1 MARRLRGGRCRGGRG
16 GGPPTGR
23 ALALLVP
30 LWLCAAGGG
39 GGGAA
44 APVYNL
50 SLAVDE
56 GLPAETLVGDIR
68 AGLPAGAGPPGG
80 FLLSEGSG
88 ESAVLADF
96 HVQAETGIIR
106 TARRLDRER
115 RARYS
120 FAAATL
126 RGEVVQVEIAVT
138 DVNDHPPRFPR
149 DCLQLNI
156 SELSPPGTAFRL
168 PAARDPDA
176 GRFGTQGYA
185 LLEEGGAA
193 GEPPLFQLRYG
204 RPEPLE
210 LVLLRRLDRERAEAH
225 RLVVEAWDGGSPRR
239 RGRLRVSVRVLDE
252 NDNAPA
258 FSRGEYRAR
267 LREDAPPGTAV
278 CRLRATDPDL
288 GANGEVRYAINRRQS
303 DPDGYFAVEERSGVL
318 RLRRPLD
325 REARALHRLVVEAR
339 DGGAQPEVSS
349 ALVSVA
355 VLDVNDNRPAIRLLY
370 LTESGGPR
378 VSEGARPG
386 DYVARVSVSDADES
400 GGAEG
405 AEGGGGGI
413 ALALLGGD
421 GAFALRPAGAGIF
434 FLCVAGPLDR
444 ESRDLYELRLV
455 ATDGGA
461 PPLSAEEP
469 LLLRVA
475 DLNDEAPAFPQPHY
489 RAAVSEAASPGTAV
503 LRLSASDADE
513 PGSPNAEVRYALEG
527 EPAALALLRIDAR
540 SGAVSTRARLDRER
554 QAALELRV
562 VARDGGR
569 PPRAAACRL
578 SVRVEDANDNEPRFE
593 RQVYRGR
600 LPEHAAPGRCLLQVK
615 ATDADADQFGEIEYF
630 LYDGF
635 HYYEKSKAFQIDP
648 HTGQICV
655 SQDIDREG
663 DPTTYDLLVKAT
675 DGGGLSAQAFVRIEI
690 EDINDN
696 QPVFEQAVYVTSI
709 SSHTQ
714 PGTEIINVVAT
725 DRDSGIY
732 GVVTYELVPGEFSSF
747 FTVDTST
754 GIIYLISALGHLER
768 HALFLTV
775 SARDGGGLPSAINAA
790 VTVNILQTASAP
802 AIFERSRY
810 TFSVPED
817 APEDSLIGTVKAREP
832 PNSLEVVSY
841 RISSG
846 DPHGRFS
853 IDPQFG
859 IIRTKKQLDHE
870 TQSVVVLTVQSQL
883 GNSPVYSST
892 QVNISVIDIND
903 NPPVFL
909 TKSDKVTI
917 SNTQLPGTAVYIA
930 HAEDKDSGLNGAIK
944 YSIASKQSN
953 AFSIDPSLGVVNL
966 TRTVFTDKQQEY
978 TLHIAA
984 EDRGSPPLTSLLML
998 TVIIEEQKMGL
1009 TLVFQNLVYQVEISE
1024 ATSPGARI
1032 LQVQA
1037 HSLDPHS
1044 VTSKLVYSLEPSTD
1058 SVAFGISSDSGWIYL
1073 RKRLNYECAQILSVR
1088 ALVSTSEDENLRQNA
1103 STSVIVNVLDE
1114 NDNSPMFM
1122 RESYFFEMEENP
1134 IPRGVVGTITA
1145 VDKDSGRNG
1154 QLSYFL
1160 LSDGKYFKIN
1170 SNTGEIINWVALDRE
1185 KQAHHQL
1192 TVLVTDH
1199 GSPRL
1204 NATAAVYIA
1213 VRDLNDNKPLFPQA
1227 APGQELH
1234 LKVLEGQP
1242 SGTLITTVFAKDFD
1256 SGNNGVVLYSIESEE
1271 DTGYFQID
1279 AVSGELRTTRSLSH
1293 AERSDY
1299 RMMVTAR
1306 DQGVPSLQ
1314 GHAAVYIQVI
1324 PLPNGRS
1331 VFSQDFKHF
1340 VVPENFKPAQ
1350 VLNSLKWPDNHLTT
1364 NRKLHFSIAK
1374 DDDDDVHFE
1383 IDSLTGDLFL
1393 SKELDYET
1401 ASHFLLQVIIK
1412 DYNNN
1417 PPQNNTVFLSIDV
1430 EDQNDHSPYF
1440 QDDFVVI
1447 GIEENVPVGTLV
1459 YTFNAKDGDGSF
1471 LNSKI
1476 QYSLEMSNMGENPFL
1491 IHPLYGTLTTAFP
1504 LDREITRSVIVTVS
1518 AADQAINLTDRR
1530 LDSLAV
1536 KIVIL
1541 DINDNSP
1548 SFKSSPLSYVVEDV
1562 EVGFLVHR
1570 IIAKDPDEGR
1580 NGQVTYHILSGNENK
1595 AFVLDKITGLL
1606 TTAQLL
1612 DREIQEHYSLTV
1624 MALDDGSPA
1633 LSATQVLTIIVLD
1646 VNDET
1651 PIFLKQL
1658 YEAAVREN
1666 QDPGEFVIKVEAV
1679 DRDAGLNSLL
1689 RYEVLPGTGYEKFK
1703 MNSDSGELV
1712 TTASMDRETQEVFSI
1727 KVLVRDSGTPS
1738 LSSTVTVICT
1748 VLDEND
1754 HSPTFLLPA
1763 SEIRIP
1769 ENQQPSVIYITRAVD
1784 MDDGNNGAL
1793 KYKIIGGNVGE
1804 YFTLNNTS
1812 GKLLV
1817 TRSLDREDVSNFTLV
1832 IECHDLGSP
1841 SRSSTAQL
1849 YLTVLDENDHSPL
1862 FAKTQYQIS
1871 VREDL
1876 EEGSAI
1882 LDLFAS
1888 DEDDGLNGEV
1898 TYSLIDDTF
1907 GTFAIDSVTGSIVTT
1922 KALDRETKSQYTFR
1936 AVASDCSTH
1945 LPRST
1950 TVTVV
1955 VHVDDVNDND
1965 PIFLQNPIRAFVPAE
1980 TPVNETV
1987 ATVRAEDVDLGSN
2000 GAVVFSLM
2008 IAETVFQIDA
2018 KTGDIILQEP
2028 LASKDF
2034 STQLLVMASDQ
2045 GISPRTA
2052 TAMVI
2057 IFTEEQEEEIS
2068 FSRSL
2073 YEASVPENSAAGT
2086 SFLTVE
2092 AFERK
2097 YTGENIKYSI
2107 FSDKESIFSI
2117 HPITGAITVKEPKF
2131 LDYEVKNKIHLSVL
2145 AENSLNSALCGVTV
2159 LIQDVNDNVPKF
2171 EQSYYKASV
2180 WEGQSPKT
2188 DIIQVFATDFDSGLN
2203 GETEYSILS
2212 GNENALFLI
2221 DSVRGILTTN
2231 TVLDHENTSSYRLV
2245 VQAADKGNPR
2255 LSATSIVRIQVLD
2268 VNDNA
2273 PVVQPLGEVE
2283 VPENALPGFTVTRVS
2298 ASDADS
2304 RPALQFGFIYDN
2316 SPGMKF
2322 AIDQHTGVVTVVEP
2336 LDFEET
2342 AVYKLRIIV
2351 SDSVHETEAEL
2362 TILVLDVN
2370 DNPPVFT
2377 QDSYQVSLS
2386 ELISM
2391 DATVLTVSAVDR
2403 DLEHNGMISYK
2414 ILSSSE
2420 GFSID
2425 HKNGSVFASGPVTQL
2440 EKISIIQLLIEA
2452 TDGGSP
2458 TLSAVT
2464 SVEVHVEDVNNY
2476 APQFTRVL
2484 YNLSVSEDASVGESV
2499 LTFSAIDCD
2508 WTRENT
2514 YVEYSIIDGNAEN
2527 LFCVETSVMESETS
2541 YKLVGSLVLSN
2552 VLDRETASSHRLILL
2567 ASDRGT
2573 PSLNSTA
2580 TVLITVL
2587 DVNDNSPVFSSP
2599 EYHIH
2604 VKESIPVGSHIT
2616 EVSANDCDAGTNAEI
2631 TYAIISG
2638 NDRGHF
2644 RLDGKTGSVDLMK
2657 TLDYEDT
2664 MKFTLI
2670 IQATDG
2676 GADVKNVAFSVVL
2689 ISVLDDN
2696 DYAPLFLFPS
2706 LSCIVSENLPTFSFV
2721 CAVNALDF
2729 DKGSYGHL
2737 TYSIQSSCLAH
2748 REAPRDHDMFFI
2760 DPLTGDIHTKQ
2771 MFDYE
2776 SRNRYCLII
2785 QAKDKGDSLATVT
2798 VQVDIEGRDEFDP
2811 VFTQDQ
2817 YFFNLPKKNEAGQ
2830 LLGRVTASDSDG
2842 GLDGVVHYSL
2852 LKTSP
2857 FFSVNQT
2864 SGNIYLTQ
2872 TVHRKKNGSKRND
2885 DTLELLVRA
2894 HSPKIESKFAVC
2906 TVLVNVSS
2914 SSESYPI
2921 VSAYSLTVSI
2931 SVSLIVF
2938 LLLAV
2943 SLIALILR
2951 HKRKALMN
2959 SCVKKEAVSSSATD
2973 MNSASKDKDCQ
2984 KIQSTESSMLPMGA
2998 IAEWLSLAGIGEGKG
3013 DGVPCRH
3020 SDSSGHGSAEGE
3032 TAEDEE
3038 IKRINEHPCRK
3049 STGSVLSEH
3058 GSRVPDSGIPR
3069 ESDQLSCQ
3077 SGEMDVMATTQSM
3090 ERVQAIKGEGR
3101 EEACDTAYARKMLSQ
3116 TLKKIG
3122 IKEKDIMTDL
3132 TREHVLMSDRE
3143 DSGYDSLATL
3153 GTSDE
3158 DLRGGYNWDYV
3169 LSLEPRFQPLASVFN
3184 DIAKLK
3190 DENVHIHSFPK
3201 EKTSLV
3207 FPPPLITSVA
3217 QPGIRTVPPRMPN
3230 IISGQAFK
3238 NYPRS
3243 PLIHNLGYPPP
3254 AMTPS
3259 FSPSLSLLTVQ
3270 TPTASP
3276 VMSDGKMIGPCH
3288 IDLSHELA
3296 TEEEIQV

>member
-1 MARRLRGGRCRGGRG
+1 
-16 GGPPTGR
+16 
-23 ALALLVP
+23 
-30 LWLCAAGGG
+30 
-39 GGGAA
+39 
-44 APVYNL
+44 
-50 SLAVDE
+50 
-56 GLPAETLVGDIR
+56 
-68 AGLPAGAGPPGG
+68 
-80 FLLSEGSG
+80 
-88 ESAVLADF
+88 
-96 HVQAETGIIR
+96 
-106 TARRLDRER
+106 
-115 RARYS
+115 
-120 FAAATL
+120 
-126 RGEVVQVEIAVT
+126 
-138 DVNDHPPRFPR
+138 
-149 DCLQLNI
+149 
-156 SELSPPGTAFRL
+156 
-168 PAARDPDA
+168 
-176 GRFGTQGYA
+176 
-185 LLEEGGAA
+185 
-193 GEPPLFQLRYG
+193 
-204 RPEPLE
+204 
-210 LVLLRRLDRERAEAH
+210 
-225 RLVVEAWDGGSPRR
+225 
-239 RGRLRVSVRVLDE
+239 
-252 NDNAPA
+252 
-258 FSRGEYRAR
+258 
-267 LREDAPPGTAV
+267 
-278 CRLRATDPDL
+278 
-288 GANGEVRYAINRRQS
+288 
-303 DPDGYFAVEERSGVL
+303 
-318 RLRRPLD
+318 
-325 REARALHRLVVEAR
+325 
-339 DGGAQPEVSS
+339 
-349 ALVSVA
+349 
-355 VLDVNDNRPAIRLLY
+355 
-370 LTESGGPR
+370 
-378 VSEGARPG
+378 
-386 DYVARVSVSDADES
+386 
-400 GGAEG
+400 
-405 AEGGGGGI
+405 
-413 ALALLGGD
+413 
-421 GAFALRPAGAGIF
+421 
-434 FLCVAGPLDR
+434 
-444 ESRDLYELRLV
+444 
-455 ATDGGA
+455 
-461 PPLSAEEP
+461 
-469 LLLRVA
+469 
-475 DLNDEAPAFPQPHY
+475 
-489 RAAVSEAASPGTAV
+489 
-503 LRLSASDADE
+503 
-513 PGSPNAEVRYALEG
+513 
-527 EPAALALLRIDAR
+527 
-540 SGAVSTRARLDRER
+540 
-554 QAALELRV
+554 
-562 VARDGGR
+562 
-569 PPRAAACRL
+569 
-578 SVRVEDANDNEPRFE
+578 
-593 RQVYRGR
+593 
-600 LPEHAAPGRCLLQVK
+600 
-615 ATDADADQFGEIEYF
+615 
-630 LYDGF
+630 
-635 HYYEKSKAFQIDP
+635 
-648 HTGQICV
+648 
-655 SQDIDREG
+655 
-663 DPTTYDLLVKAT
+663 
-675 DGGGLSAQAFVRIEI
+675 GGLSAQAFVRIEI

-709 SSHTQ
+709 SSHTE

-732 GVVTYELVPGEFSSF
+732 GIVTYELVPGEFSSF

-754 GIIYLISALGHLER
+754 GIIYLISALGHMV
-768 HALFLTV
+768 HSVLFLTV
-775 SARDGGGLPSAINAA
+775 CARDGGGLPSTTNAA
-790 VTVNILQTASAP
+790 VTVHILQTTAAP
-802 AIFERSRY
+802 ATFERSWY

-853 IDPQFG
+853 IDPRFG

-870 TQSVVVLTVQSQL
+870 SQSVVVLTVQSQL

-892 QVNISVIDIND
+892 QVNISVIDVND
-903 NPPVFL
+903 NPPIFP
-909 TKSDKVTI
+909 TKSDKVTV
-917 SNTQLPGTAVYIA
+917 SHTQPPGTAVYIA
-930 HAEDKDSGLNGAIK
+930 HAEDRDSGLNGAIK

-953 AFSIDPSLGVVNL
+953 VFSIDPNLGVVNL
-966 TRTVFTDKQQEY
+966 TRTVFADKQREY

-984 EDRGSPPLTSLLML
+984 EDCGSPSLTSLLML
-998 TVIIEEQKMGL
+998 TVIIEEKKMGP
-1009 TLVFQNLVYQVEISE
+1009 TLIFQNLVYQVEISE

-1037 HSLDPHS
+1037 HSIDPHG
-1044 VTSKLVYSLEPSTD
+1044 VTSKLTYSLEPSTD
-1058 SVAFGISSDSGWIYL
+1058 SVAFGISSDTGWIYL
-1073 RKRLNYECAQILSVR
+1073 RKHLNYECAQILSFR
-1088 ALVSTSEDENLRQNA
+1088 ALVSASEDKNLRQNA
-1103 STSVIVNVLDE
+1103 STSVIVKVLDE

-1122 RESYFFEMEENP
+1122 RESYFFEVEENP
-1134 IPRGVVGTITA
+1134 VPRGVVGTITA

-1170 SNTGEIINWVALDRE
+1170 SNTGEIINWVALDHE

-1204 NATAAVYIA
+1204 NTTAAVYIV

-1227 APGQELH
+1227 VPGRGLQ

-1256 SGNNGVVLYSIESEE
+1256 SGNSGVVLYSIESE
-1271 DTGYFQID
+1271 DIGDFQID

-1306 DQGVPSLQ
+1306 DQGIPSLQ

-1324 PLPNGRS
+1324 PLPSGRS
-1331 VFSQDFKHF
+1331 VFSQDVKHF

-1350 VLNSLKWPDNHLTT
+1350 VLNSLKWPDNHLTS
-1364 NRKLHFSIAK
+1364 NRKLHFSITK
-1374 DDDDDVHFE
+1374 DNDDVHFE

-1401 ASHFLLQVIIK
+1401 TSHFLLQVIVK

-1417 PPQNNTVFLSIDV
+1417 PPQNNTIFLSIDV
-1430 EDQNDHSPYF
+1430 EDQNDHSPCF

-1459 YTFNAKDGDGSF
+1459 YTFNAKDGDGGF

-1476 QYSLEMSNMGENPFL
+1476 QYSLTMSNVGENPFL
-1491 IHPLYGTLTTAFP
+1491 IHPSYGTLTTAFP
-1504 LDREITRSVIVTVS
+1504 LDREITHSVILTVS
-1518 AADQAINLTDRR
+1518 ATDQAINLTDRR
-1530 LDSLAV
+1530 LDSLVA

-1541 DINDNSP
+1541 DTNDNSP
-1548 SFKSSPLSYVVEDV
+1548 NFMSSPLSYVMEDA
-1562 EVGFLVHR
+1562 EVGFLVHS

-1612 DREIQEHYSLTV
+1612 DREIQERYSLTV
-1624 MALDDGSPA
+1624 MAIDDGSPA
-1633 LSATQVLTIIVLD
+1633 LSATQVLTVIVLD

-1651 PIFLKQL
+1651 PVFLKQL
-1658 YEAAVREN
+1658 YETTVHEN

-1689 RYEVLPGTGYEKFK
+1689 WYEILPGIGYEKFE
-1703 MNSDSGELV
+1703 MNSDSGELI
-1712 TTASMDRETQEVFSI
+1712 TTASLDRETQEFFSI

-1754 HSPTFLLPA
+1754 HSPVFLLPI

-1769 ENQQPSVIYITRAVD
+1769 ENQQPSVVYVTQAVD
-1784 MDDGNNGAL
+1784 TDAGSNGAL
-1793 KYKIIGGNVGE
+1793 RYKIIGGNVGE

-1841 SRSSTAQL
+1841 LRSSTAQL
-1849 YLTVLDENDHSPL
+1849 YLTVLDENDHSPM
-1862 FAKTQYQIS
+1862 FAKTHYQIS

-1898 TYSLIDDTF
+1898 TYSLVDTTF
-1907 GTFAIDSVTGSIVTT
+1907 GAFAIDSVTGSIVTT
-1922 KALDRETKSQYTFR
+1922 KALDRETKSQYIFR

-1955 VHVDDVNDND
+1955 VHIDDVNDNE
-1965 PIFLQNPIRAFVPAE
+1965 PVFLQNPIRVFVPAE
-1980 TPVNETV
+1980 TPANETV
-1987 ATVRAEDVDLGSN
+1987 ATVIAEDMDLGSN

-2008 IAETVFQIDA
+2008 IAETVFQINA

-2028 LASKDF
+2028 LASTDF
-2034 STQLLVMASDQ
+2034 STQLLVTASDQ

-2057 IFTEEQEEEIS
+2057 IFTAEQEEEIS

-2086 SFLTVE
+2086 SLLTVE
-2092 AFERK
+2092 ACGHK
-2097 YTGENIKYSI
+2097 STGEDIKYSI
-2107 FSDKESIFSI
+2107 FNDKESIFSI
-2117 HPITGAITVKEPKF
+2117 HLITGAITVKEPKF
-2131 LDYEVKNKIHLSVL
+2131 LDYEAKNKIHLSVL
-2145 AENSLNSALCGVTV
+2145 AENSLDSALCGVTV

-2188 DIIQVFATDFDSGLN
+2188 DIIQVFATDLDSGLN

-2212 GNENALFLI
+2212 GNEDATFLI
-2221 DSVRGILTTN
+2221 DSARGILATN
-2231 TVLDHENTSSYRLV
+2231 TVLDHEDTSSYRLV

-2273 PVVQPLGEVE
+2273 PVVQPLGELK
-2283 VPENALPGFTVTRVS
+2283 VPENALPGFIVTRVP

-2316 SPGMKF
+2316 SPRMKF

-2351 SDSVHETEAEL
+2351 SDSVHQTEAEL

-2377 QDSYQVSLS
+2377 QDSYQVSLP

-2403 DLEHNGMISYK
+2403 DSEHNGMISYK

-2425 HKNGSVFASGPVTQL
+2425 HKNGSVFATGPVTQL
-2440 EKISIIQLLIEA
+2440 EKVSIIQLLIEA

-2458 TLSAVT
+2458 TRSAVT
-2464 SVEVHVEDVNNY
+2464 SVEVRIEDVNNY

-2484 YNLSVSEDASVGESV
+2484 YNLSVNEDTSVGESV
-2499 LTFSAIDCD
+2499 LTFSAIDYD
-2508 WTRENT
+2508 WTHENT
-2514 YVEYSIIDGNAEN
+2514 YIEYSIIDGNAEN
-2527 LFCVETSVMESETS
+2527 LFSVETSVVKPETS
-2541 YKLVGSLVLSN
+2541 YRLVGRLVLSN
-2552 VLDRETASSHRLILL
+2552 VLDRETAASHRLVLL

-2587 DVNDNSPVFSSP
+2587 DVNDNPPVFSSP

-2604 VKESIPVGSHIT
+2604 VKESIPVGSHLT

-2664 MKFTLI
+2664 IKFTLI

-2689 ISVLDDN
+2689 VSVLDDN

-2706 LSCIVSENLPTFSFV
+2706 LSCTVSENLPTFSFV
-2721 CAVNALDF
+2721 CAVSALDF

-2748 REAPRDHDMFFI
+2748 HEAPRDHDMFFI

-2776 SRNRYCLII
+2776 SQNRYCLII
-2785 QAKDKGDSLATVT
+2785 QAKDKGDSLGTVT
-2798 VQVDIEGRDEFDP
+2798 VQVDIEGGDEFDP

-2817 YFFNLPKKNEAGQ
+2817 YFFNLPEKNEAGQ
-2830 LLGRVTASDSDG
+2830 LLGRVAASDGDS

-2857 FFSVNQT
+2857 FFYVNQT

-2872 TVHRKKNGSKRND
+2872 TVHRKKNGSKRSD

-2894 HSPKIESKFAVC
+2894 HSPKIESKFTIC
-2906 TVLVNVSS
+2906 TVLVNVSNS
-2914 SSESYPI
+2914 PESYPT
-2921 VSAYSLTVSI
+2921 VSAYSLTISI
-2931 SVSLIVF
+2931 SISLIVF

-2943 SLIALILR
+2943 SLTALTLR
-2951 HKRKALMN
+2951 HKRKDLMN
-2959 SCVKKEAVSSSATD
+2959 SCVKKEAVSSLATD
-2973 MNSASKDKDCQ
+2973 VNSASEDKDSQ

-2998 IAEWLSLAGIGEGKG
+2998 IAEWLSLAGIGEGK
-3013 DGVPCRH
+3013 DDDVPCRH

-3038 IKRINEHPCRK
+3038 IKRFNEHPCRK
-3049 STGSVLSEH
+3049 NAGSVLSEC
-3058 GSRVPDSGIPR
+3058 GSWVPDSGIPR
-3069 ESDQLSCQ
+3069 EPDQLSCQ
-3077 SGEMDVMATTQSM
+3077 SGETEVLTTTQSV
-3090 ERVQAIKGEGR
+3090 ESVQAIKGEGR
-3101 EEACDTAYARKMLSQ
+3101 EEACDTAYTHKMLSQ

-3122 IKEKDIMTDL
+3122 IKEQDIMTDL
-3132 TREHVLMSDRE
+3132 TRECVLMSSRQ
-3143 DSGYDSLATL
+3143 DSGCDSLATFD
-3153 GTSDE
+3153 TSDE
-3158 DLRGGYNWDYV
+3158 DLRGGDNWDYV
-3169 LSLEPRFQPLASVFN
+3169 LSWEPRFELLASVFN

-3201 EKTSLV
+3201 EKKTLV

-3217 QPGIRTVPPRMPN
+3217 QPGVRTVPPRMPN
-3230 IISGQAFK
+3230 IVSGQPFK
-3238 NYPRS
+3238 KYPRS

-3254 AMTPS
+3254 TMTPS
-3259 FSPSLSLLTVQ
+3259 FSPSLSLLTMQ

-3276 VMSDGKMIGPCH
+3276 VMSDGKMIGTCL
-3288 IDLSHELA
+3288 IDPSHELA

>member
-1 MARRLRGGRCRGGRG
+1 MARRLRAGRCRAGQDGA
-16 GGPPTGR
+16 PPTGR
-23 ALALLVP
+23 ALALLLP

-39 GGGAA
+39 A

-68 AGLPAGAGPPGG
+68 AGLPPGSDPLGG

-96 HVQAETGIIR
+96 HVQPETGIIR

-138 DVNDHPPRFPR
+138 DVNDHPPRFPK
-149 DCLQLNI
+149 DSLQLNI

-176 GRFGTQGYA
+176 GGFGTQGYA

-193 GEPPLFQLRYG
+193 GDPPLFQLRYV

-210 LVLLRRLDRERAEAH
+210 LVLLRRLDRERADVH

-318 RLRRPLD
+318 LLRRPLD

-349 ALVSVA
+349 VLVSVA
-355 VLDVNDNRPAIRLLY
+355 VLDVNDNRPSIRLLY
-370 LTESGGPR
+370 LTETGGPR

-386 DYVARVSVSDADES
+386 DYVARVSVSDADE
-400 GGAEG
+400 EG
-405 AEGGGGGI
+405 AEGDGGGI

-421 GAFALRPAGAGIF
+421 GAFALRTAGAGVF

-455 ATDGGA
+455 ATDGGT

-475 DLNDEAPAFPQPHY
+475 DLNDETPAFPQPHY

-527 EPAALALLRIDAR
+527 DAAALALLRIDAR

-562 VARDGGR
+562 VARDGGV

-593 RQVYRGR
+593 RAVYRAR
-600 LPEHAAPGRCLLQVK
+600 MPEHAARGRRLLQVK
-615 ATDADADQFGEIEYF
+615 ATDADADQFGEIEYS

-635 HYYEKSKAFQIDP
+635 NFYEKSKAFQIDP
-648 HTGQICV
+648 HTGQIFV

-696 QPVFEQAVYVTSI
+696 QPVFEQDTYVTSI
-709 SSHTQ
+709 SSHTH
-714 PGTEIINVVAT
+714 PGTEIINVAAT
-725 DRDSGIY
+725 DRDSGIF
-732 GVVTYELVPGEFSSF
+732 GIVTYELVPGDFSSF
-747 FTVDTST
+747 FTVDSST
-754 GIIYLISALGHLER
+754 GIIYLTSALGHIG
-768 HALFLTV
+768 HSAFFLTV
-775 SARDGGGLPSAINAA
+775 SARDGGGLPSASNAA
-790 VTVNILQTASAP
+790 VTVNVLQTVLVP

-810 TFSVPED
+810 SFSVPED
-817 APEDSLIGTVKAREP
+817 APEDSVIGTVKAREP

-841 RISSG
+841 RICSG
-846 DPHGRFS
+846 DPHGKFS

-870 TQSVVVLTVQSQL
+870 AQSVVVLTVQSQL
-883 GNSPVYSST
+883 GDSPVYSST
-892 QVNISVIDIND
+892 QVNISVTDIND
-903 NPPVFL
+903 NPPEFL

-917 SNTQLPGTAVYIA
+917 SHTQPPGTAVYIA

-944 YSIASKQSN
+944 YSIASKQSD

-966 TRTVFTDKQQEY
+966 TRTVVAEKQQEY

-984 EDRGSPPLTSLLML
+984 EDCGSPPLTSLLML
-998 TVIIEEQKMGL
+998 TVVIEEQKMGP
-1009 TLVFQNLVYQVEISE
+1009 TLVFQSLVYQIEVSE
-1024 ATSPGARI
+1024 ATSPGAQI

-1044 VTSKLVYSLEPSTD
+1044 VTSNLRYSLEPSTD
-1058 SVAFGISSDSGWIYL
+1058 SIAFGISSDTGWIYL
-1073 RKRLNYECAQILSVR
+1073 RKHLNYECAQMLCFR
-1088 ALVSTSEDENLRQNA
+1088 ALVSTSEDKNLRQNA
-1103 STSVIVNVLDE
+1103 STSIIVNVLDE
-1114 NDNSPMFM
+1114 NDNSPMFL
-1122 RESYFFEMEENP
+1122 RESYFFEIEENP
-1134 IPRGVVGTITA
+1134 IPSGVVGTITA

-1160 LSDGKYFKIN
+1160 LSDGKYFKMN
-1170 SNTGEIINWVALDRE
+1170 SNTGEIINWAALDRE
-1185 KQAHHQL
+1185 EQAHHELQ
-1192 TVLVTDH
+1192 VLVTDA
-1199 GSPRL
+1199 GQPRR
-1204 NATAAVYIA
+1204 NATATVRIA
-1213 VRDLNDNKPLFPQA
+1213 VHDRNDHPPCFPQGA
-1227 APGQELH
+1227 LRRQ
-1234 LKVLEGQP
+1234 VLEGQP
-1242 SGTLITTVFAKDFD
+1242 SGTLVATIFAKDFD

-1271 DTGYFQID
+1271 DIGYFQID
-1279 AVSGELRTTRSLSH
+1279 AVSGELRTTRPLSH

-1299 RMMVTAR
+1299 RMMVMAK
-1306 DQGVPSLQ
+1306 DQGMPSLQ
-1314 GHAAVYIQVI
+1314 GRAAVYIQVI

-1331 VFSQDFKHF
+1331 GFFQNFKHF

-1350 VLNSLKWPDNHLTT
+1350 VLDSLKALSNHLAL

-1374 DDDDDVHFE
+1374 DDNVHFE
-1383 IDSLTGDLFL
+1383 VDSLTGDLYL

-1401 ASHFLLQVIIK
+1401 DSHFLLQVIIK
-1412 DYNNN
+1412 DYNN
-1417 PPQNNTVFLSIDV
+1417 PPQNSTVFLSIDV
-1430 EDQNDHSPYF
+1430 EDKNDHSPHF

-1459 YTFNAKDGDGSF
+1459 YTFNAKDGDGGF

-1476 QYSLEMSNMGENPFL
+1476 EYSLEISNTGENPFL
-1491 IHPLYGTLTTAFP
+1491 IHPLYGTLTTASP
-1504 LDREITRSVIVTVS
+1504 LDREITRSVILTVF
-1518 AADQAINLTDRR
+1518 AEDQAINLTDRR

-1548 SFKSSPLSYVVEDV
+1548 SFTSSRLSYVMEDV
-1562 EVGFLVHR
+1562 EVGFFVHH
-1570 IIAKDPDEGR
+1570 IVAKDPDEGR
-1580 NGQVTYHILSGNENK
+1580 NGQVTYHILAGNENK

-1606 TTAQLL
+1606 TTAQFL
-1612 DREIQEHYSLTV
+1612 DREVQERYSLTV

-1646 VNDET
+1646 VNDEA
-1651 PIFLKQL
+1651 PGFLKQL
-1658 YEAAVREN
+1658 YETAVPEN
-1666 QDPGEFVIKVEAV
+1666 RDPGEFVIRVEAV
-1679 DRDAGLNSLL
+1679 DQDAGLNSLL
-1689 RYEVLPGTGYEKFK
+1689 QYEILPGAGYEKFK

-1712 TTASMDRETQEVFSI
+1712 TAASLDRETQEVFSI

-1754 HSPTFLLPA
+1754 HSPTFLLPP
-1763 SEIRIP
+1763 SEIFIP
-1769 ENQQPSVIYITRAVD
+1769 ENQQLSVVYIIQAVD
-1784 MDDGNNGAL
+1784 MDAGNNGAL
-1793 KYKIIGGNVGE
+1793 RYKITGGNVGE

-1817 TRSLDREDVSNFTLV
+1817 TRSLDREDISNFTLV

-1841 SRSSTAQL
+1841 LRSSTAQL

-1871 VREDL
+1871 VTEDL

-1882 LDLFAS
+1882 LDLSAS
-1888 DEDDGLNGEV
+1888 DEDAGLNGEV
-1898 TYSLIDDTF
+1898 MYSLIDDTY
-1907 GTFAIDSVTGSIVTT
+1907 GAFAINSVTGSIVTT

-1945 LPRST
+1945 FPRST
-1950 TVTVV
+1950 TVSVV
-1955 VHVDDVNDND
+1955 VHVNDVNDND
-1965 PIFLQNPIRAFVPAE
+1965 PGFLQNPIRVFVPAE
-1980 TPVNETV
+1980 TAVNETV

-2000 GAVVFSLM
+2000 GAVVFNLM
-2008 IAETVFQIDA
+2008 MAETVFQVDV
-2018 KTGDIILQEP
+2018 KTGDIILREP

-2034 STQLLVMASDQ
+2034 STQLLVTASDQ
-2045 GISPRTA
+2045 GITPRTA
-2052 TAMVI
+2052 TAVVI
-2057 IFTEEQEEEIS
+2057 IFTEEQEEVIS
-2068 FSRSL
+2068 FSHSL

-2086 SFLTVE
+2086 SLLRVE
-2092 AFERK
+2092 AYEHKF
-2097 YTGENIKYSI
+2097 TGEDIKYSI
-2107 FSDKESIFSI
+2107 FNDQEIFSI
-2117 HPITGAITVKEPKF
+2117 HPVTGTITVKEPKY
-2131 LDYEVKNKIHLSVL
+2131 LDYEDKRKIHLTVV
-2145 AENSLNSALCGVTV
+2145 AENSFNSVFCGVTV
-2159 LIQDVNDNVPKF
+2159 LIQDVNDNIPKF
-2171 EQSYYKASV
+2171 EQSYYRTSI

-2188 DIIQVFATDFDSGLN
+2188 DIIQVFATDLDSGLN
-2203 GETEYSILS
+2203 GETEYSIVS
-2212 GNENALFLI
+2212 GNENATFLI
-2221 DSVRGILTTN
+2221 DSARGILATN
-2231 TVLDHENTSSYRLV
+2231 TGLDYENASSYRLV

-2255 LSATSIVRIQVLD
+2255 LSATTIVRIQVLD

-2273 PVVQPLGEVE
+2273 PVVQPLGEEE
-2283 VPENALPGFTVTRVS
+2283 VPENALPGFIVTQVS

-2304 RPALQFGFIYDN
+2304 RPALQFGFIYDK
-2316 SPGMKF
+2316 SPEMKF
-2322 AIDQHTGVVTVVEP
+2322 AIDQHTGVIIVVEP

-2342 AVYKLRIIV
+2342 AVYTLHIIV
-2351 SDSVHETEAEL
+2351 SDSVHQTEAEL
-2362 TILVLDVN
+2362 TILVLDIN

-2377 QDSYQVSLS
+2377 QDFYQVNLP

-2391 DATVLTVSAVDR
+2391 DATVLTLSAIDR
-2403 DLEHNGMISYK
+2403 DSEHNGMVSYK
-2414 ILSSSE
+2414 ILSSRE

-2425 HKNGSVFASGPVTQL
+2425 HKNGSLFFTEPVMQL
-2440 EKISIIQLLIEA
+2440 KNISIIHLLIEA
-2452 TDGGSP
+2452 TDGGSLP
-2458 TLSAVT
+2458 LSAVT
-2464 SVEVHVEDVNNY
+2464 SIEVHIEDVNNC
-2476 APQFTRVL
+2476 APRFTKAL
-2484 YNLSVSEDASVGESV
+2484 YNLSVSEDASVGENI
-2499 LTFSAIDCD
+2499 LLFSAIDCD
-2508 WTRENT
+2508 WMRDNT
-2514 YVEYSIIDGNAEN
+2514 FVEYSIIGGNAEN
-2527 LFCVETSVMESETS
+2527 LFSVETSVMGSETS
-2541 YKLVGSLVLSN
+2541 YKLVGSLVLSSA
-2552 VLDRETASSHRLILL
+2552 LDRETAASHQLVLL

-2587 DVNDNSPVFSSP
+2587 DVNDNPPVFSNS
-2599 EYHIH
+2599 EYHVH
-2604 VKESIPVGSHIT
+2604 VKESIPIGSHIT
-2616 EVSANDCDAGTNAEI
+2616 EVSAKDCDAGTNAEI

-2644 RLDGKTGSVDLMK
+2644 CLDGRTGSVNL
-2657 TLDYEDT
+2657 TNALDYEDT
-2664 MKFTLI
+2664 MKFTLV

-2676 GADVKNVAFSVVL
+2676 GTDVKNMAFAVILV
-2689 ISVLDDN
+2689 SVLDDN

-2706 LSCIVSENLPTFSFV
+2706 LSCTVSENLPTFSFV
-2721 CAVNALDF
+2721 CAVCALDF
-2729 DKGSYGHL
+2729 DKGSYGYL
-2737 TYSIQSSCLAH
+2737 TYSIQSSCLTH
-2748 REAPRDHDMFFI
+2748 REAARDHDMFFI

-2776 SRNRYCLII
+2776 SQNRYCLII
-2785 QAKDKGDSLATVT
+2785 QAKDKGDSLATTT

-2811 VFTQDQ
+2811 VFTQEH
-2817 YFFNLPKKNEAGQ
+2817 YFFNLPEKNEAGQ
-2830 LLGRVTASDSDG
+2830 LIGRVTASDSDG

-2852 LKTSP
+2852 LKPSP

-2872 TVHRKKNGSKRND
+2872 TVHRRKNGIKRND
-2885 DTLELLVRA
+2885 DTLKLLVRA
-2894 HSPKIESKFAVC
+2894 HSPKIVSRFTAC
-2906 TVLVNVSS
+2906 TVFVNVSNS
-2914 SSESYPI
+2914 PESDPT
-2921 VSAYSLTVSI
+2921 VSAHSLTVSVSI
-2931 SVSLIVF
+2931 SLMVF
-2938 LLLAV
+2938 LLLAI
-2943 SLIALILR
+2943 SLITLTLR
-2951 HKRKALMN
+2951 LKQKDLMN
-2959 SCVKKEAVSSSATD
+2959 ACVKRNPVSSSAAD
-2973 MNSASKDKDCQ
+2973 VNSIREDEDCQ

-2998 IAEWLSLAGIGEGKG
+2998 IAKWLSLAGLGEGK
-3013 DGVPCRH
+3013 DDDVSCRH

-3038 IKRINEHPCRK
+3038 IKRIYECPCRK
-3049 STGSVLSEH
+3049 SIGSALSEH
-3058 GSRVPDSGIPR
+3058 GSQLPDSGIPR
-3069 ESDQLSCQ
+3069 QSDQFSYH
-3077 SGEMDVMATTQSM
+3077 SDVIATMQSM
-3090 ERVQAIKGEGR
+3090 ENVQTIKGESR
-3101 EEACDTAYARKMLSQ
+3101 EEACDTAYAHKILSQ
-3116 TLKKIG
+3116 TLTEIG
-3122 IKEKDIMTDL
+3122 IKEEGMMTDH
-3132 TREHVLMSDRE
+3132 TRDYVLMPDGK
-3143 DSGYDSLATL
+3143 DYGYDLLATV
-3153 GTSDE
+3153 GISDE
-3158 DLRGGYNWDYV
+3158 DLRGGYNWDYG
-3169 LSLEPRFQPLASVFN
+3169 LSCEPRFQPLASVFN
-3184 DIAKLK
+3184 DIAELK
-3190 DENVHIHSFPK
+3190 DENVHIHSFSQ
-3201 EKTSLV
+3201 EKKSLD

-3230 IISGQAFK
+3230 ITSGQAFNK
-3238 NYPRS
+3238 CPYS
-3243 PLIHNLGYPPP
+3243 PIIHYHGYPPP
-3254 AMTPS
+3254 TMTPR
-3259 FSPSLSLLTVQ
+3259 FSPTLSLLTMQ
-3270 TPTASP
+3270 TPSASP
-3276 VMSDGKMIGPCH
+3276 VVSDGKMIGTCL
-3288 IDLSHELA
+3288 IDPSYDLA
-3296 TEEEIQV
+3296 TEEKIQV